1 MGYTNNG
8 LTMPEL
14 QGITN
19 NGYSIDQAMALS
31 NPEFAAYAGAKG
43 LDLNALSGQ
52 NLDSTIAGFNS
63 VGATGA
69 AGAGV
74 ASSINPAYADYL
86 KSQSTQGMIGAGL
99 GIGQLGLGVMSY
111 LDNQKTADAQRKLLG
126 QQYANNAEEMR
137 HTKASRTAMS
147 QGLGQYNPASAPKLS

>member
-31 NPEFAAYAGAKG
+31 NPEFANYAGAKG

-52 NLDSTIAGFNS
+52 NLDSTIAGFNAGG
-63 VGATGA
+63 VTGATN
-69 AGAGV
+69 
-74 ASSINPAYADYL
+74 SMSPEYAKYL
-86 KSQSTQGMIGAGL
+86 ENQSTQGMIGAGL